1 MKIDARRIRRVG
13 CASKEPAGADS
24 DFDGRGEL
32 RWFTLQPRQNPG
44 LRQRTVTETAA
55 LSIMVACPRGFHV
68 RDDRDAALA
77 AASRNQVFVAM
88 RGPATVLPKV
98 QSA

>member
-1 MKIDARRIRRVG
+1 MKIGIRRIPRVG
-13 CASKEPAGADS
+13 CAGKEPAGADS
-24 DFDGRGEL
+24 HFDRRGEV
-32 RWFTLQPRQNPG
+32 RRFSPEPRQNPG

-68 RDDRDAALA
+68 RDDRDAALE